1 MLVSPWTRKLGQTKP
16 FSKKCDLLQYC
27 RAFLRP
33 CYLNIHDLVA
43 IKITLLT
50 FHSTKSRIDLLNYQD
65 KLLKFQFNLWN
76 YAEFNAMF
84 LEKPFYSAVKSRG
97 YRGGLKG
104 YYYSSD
110 FSRIGEKTLLLQAT
124 LYYCSLWQYGLR
136 SFQTRGT
143 KSERLLRPHR
153 PPLTQFSKFN
163 NFLWVSWFLDKNLTG
178 CCRSSWS
185 RPASLGHVARRQPFG
200 RTFFGAKDTVS
211 RTIHCLFI

>member
-1 MLVSPWTRKLGQTKP
+1 MVCWFLGKNLSFVSPVWKLHNPCCHTHTVLVSPWTRKLGQTKP

-124 LYYCSLWQYGLR
+124 TPPHPLQIFRPSY
-136 SFQTRGT
+136 FP
-143 KSERLLRPHR
+143 LL
-153 PPLTQFSKFN
+153 
-163 NFLWVSWFLDKNLTG
+163 
-178 CCRSSWS
+178 
-185 RPASLGHVARRQPFG
+185 
-200 RTFFGAKDTVS
+200 
-211 RTIHCLFI
+211 